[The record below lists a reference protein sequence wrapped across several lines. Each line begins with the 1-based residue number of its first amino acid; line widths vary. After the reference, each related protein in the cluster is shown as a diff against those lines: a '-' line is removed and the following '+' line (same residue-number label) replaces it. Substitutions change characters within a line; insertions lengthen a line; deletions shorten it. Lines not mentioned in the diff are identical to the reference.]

1 MNRISQR
8 FLGAFAVT
16 TLAGTLIAGG
26 LAATASNQRE
36 NAKPGVEIIE
46 RVAPSP
52 LQSFAPVVKLVA
64 PSVAQITT
72 LATTKTTDFRED
84 MMQNPMF
91 RFFYGP
97 GAEGMP
103 GRVPRSQV
111 QKGAGSAVI
120 VSKDGYLLTNNHVVD
135 GADKVQVKLHDGRE
149 FEAKVVGRDPQTDVA
164 VIKIDADGLPAIAVA
179 NSDLVEVGDLVLAVG
194 NPFNIGQTV
203 TSGIVSAKGR
213 ATLGLD
219 YEDFIQTDAAINKGN
234 SGGAL
239 VDSQGRLIGINTA
252 ILSATGGN
260 QGIGFAIPVNLA
272 RSVMDDLVKDGR
284 VTRSYIGV
292 LIQDLTPA
300 LAKQFELKEA
310 KGALVGEVKA
320 GGPAAN
326 AGIESGDVIVEFAG
340 KEVTDSRHLKF
351 TVAAEKP
358 GSTVPVKVIRDG
370 KAKTLKLKLQELD
383 ASKGLAGA
391 FHDQGTLNGVT
402 VGDLDARTR
411 RQFGVPSGIEG
422 VVVTEVEPDSPAYER
437 GLRPGD
443 VILEINRKEV
453 KSADEA
459 VALTEKPENKTTLL
473 RVWSKNGSRYIVVDE
488 SETN

>member
-252 ILSATGGN
+252 ILSASGGN

-383 ASKGLAGA
+383 ASKDLAGA

-443 VILEINRKEV
+443 VIQEINRKEV